1 MYSVGQRAVAAA
13 PCQAFERHGGGSNYS
28 DYGTGCLLLSTS
40 DVLEKFNKRSGVI
53 NHRFKAK
60 CESQRTSLP
69 LCEGTVISGS
79 WKAVQIQ
86 GPGLDLI

>member
-1 MYSVGQRAVAAA
+1 MLHV
-13 PCQAFERHGGGSNYS
+13 RHLRDTGEVVITMT
-28 DYGTGCLLLSTS
+28 GTGCLLLSTS

-53 NHRFKAK
+53 NHRFKVK

-69 LCEGTVISGS
+69 LCEGTVISCS